1 RLFYWYTGA
10 VKQLRRSQ
18 DGYALLVI
26 LLALSALVLVLAKA
40 VPSWKTEI
48 QREHENRMIDHAREY
63 RTAIKRYFHKNGRY
77 PASIDVLVQKDGNGI
92 RYLRQAWPDPLNTK
106 GDADGAWD
114 VIHFGQ
120 ADSAKIVDQPPA
132 AATGGSQVASGGSAP
147 GVGSAPAAG
156 SAKPGAGPAPGA
168 LGTPIGTAGTGGS
181 GGSGATGPGG
191 GPVIGVA
198 SMNKLAA
205 VHSFNGFNTPNDW
218 QFVYSYTMDPTLRTM
233 SGGGTPGGKSQGGGT
248 PQTPAGPGH

>member
-1 RLFYWYTGA
+1 
-10 VKQLRRSQ
+10 VKQVRRRQ

-26 LLALSALVLVLAKA
+26 LLALSVLVLTLAKA
-40 VPSWKTEI
+40 VPSWKTGI
-48 QREHENRMIDHAREY
+48 QRERENRMIDHAREY

-77 PASIDVLVQKDGNGI
+77 PASLDVLVQKDGNGI
-92 RYLRQAWPDPLNTK
+92 RYLRQAWPDPLNTR

-132 AATGGSQVASGGSAP
+132 AAAGGSQTASSGSAL
-147 GVGSAPAAG
+147 GAGLAAG
-156 SAKPGAGPAPGA
+156 AGGAKPGTGPAPGA
-168 LGTPIGTAGTGGS
+168 LGTPVGTAGTGGT
-181 GGSGATGPGG
+181 SGAGTTGPGG

-198 SMNKLAA
+198 SMNKKGA
-205 VHSFNGFNTPNDW
+205 VHSFNGFDTPNDW

-233 SGGGTPGGKSQGGGT
+233 SGGAIPGSSGKGGGT
-248 PQTPAGPGH
+248 PQTPPGPGH

>member
-1 RLFYWYTGA
+1 MKR
-10 VKQLRRSQ
+10 LRRSQ
-18 DGYALLVI
+18 GGYALLVI
-26 LLALSALVLVLAKA
+26 LLALSVLVLVLAKA

-48 QREHENRMIDHAREY
+48 QRERENRMIDHAREY

-77 PASIDVLVQKDGNGI
+77 PASIDVLEQKDGNGI
-92 RYLRQAWPDPLNTK
+92 RYLRQAWPDPLNPK
-106 GDADGAWD
+106 GDPDGAWD

-132 AATGGSQVASGGSAP
+132 AATGSSQGASSSSALGGGASGD
-147 GVGSAPAAG
+147 AG
-156 SAKPGAGPAPGA
+156 GAKPGAVSAPGA
-168 LGTPIGTAGTGGS
+168 LGAPVGTTGTGGAA
-181 GGSGATGPGG
+181 GAGAAGPGG

-205 VHSFNGFNTPNDW
+205 VHSFNGFDTPNDW

-233 SGGGTPGGKSQGGGT
+233 SGGAMPGSTGQGGGSPKT
-248 PQTPAGPGH
+248 PPGPGH